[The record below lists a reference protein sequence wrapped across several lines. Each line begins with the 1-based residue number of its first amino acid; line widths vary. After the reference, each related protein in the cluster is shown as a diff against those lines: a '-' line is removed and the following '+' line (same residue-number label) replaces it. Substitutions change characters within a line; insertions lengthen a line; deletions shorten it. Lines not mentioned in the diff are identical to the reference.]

1 MYSLDINF
9 LNDRAEQAAGSPAPK
24 KGGGGPSAANTPMII
39 GALVGLALPAGAF
52 GANLYLQSQLQAMT
66 ANRDGLQGNLSTVSG
81 QAAEVNAV
89 TEQIAAAQA
98 DIEALIGV
106 FQKLQPISA
115 SLQEV
120 SNQTPPGVKIKLF
133 ESKDGE
139 LPEPT
144 EAEAAAAAAAAA
156 AAPPPVEGEAPPAP
170 EAPPKTITI
179 EGLALSY
186 AQLNDFMLGLKN
198 SPFLVKESVKLGTVE
213 LKGADEVF
221 QFERLEPELPP
232 GEDPPEAIPEEYLP
246 QFEIGLP
253 YVVEFSLNAELS
265 SPAPE
270 DVLAELEALQATGT
284 VVRVKALQSMGVI
297 SE

>member
-144 EAEAAAAAAAAA
+144 EAELAAAA